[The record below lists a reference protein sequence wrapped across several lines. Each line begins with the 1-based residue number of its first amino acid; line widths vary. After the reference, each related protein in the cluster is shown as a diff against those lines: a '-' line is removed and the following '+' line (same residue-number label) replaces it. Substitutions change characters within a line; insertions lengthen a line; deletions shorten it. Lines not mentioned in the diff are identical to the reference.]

1 MATLSVSLRCWKPA
15 PRRRLVAHSSWLSV
29 MLSHFTGECAESEDA
44 AMKSWF
50 ANAELRT
57 VVLHDRSREPRSRPL
72 GTDFAGGL
80 TDLDTAPATAT
91 AN

>member
-1 MATLSVSLRCWKPA
+1 
-15 PRRRLVAHSSWLSV
+15 
-29 MLSHFTGECAESEDA
+29 
-44 AMKSWF
+44 MKSWF

-80 TDLDTAPATAT
+80 TDLDTAPATAS